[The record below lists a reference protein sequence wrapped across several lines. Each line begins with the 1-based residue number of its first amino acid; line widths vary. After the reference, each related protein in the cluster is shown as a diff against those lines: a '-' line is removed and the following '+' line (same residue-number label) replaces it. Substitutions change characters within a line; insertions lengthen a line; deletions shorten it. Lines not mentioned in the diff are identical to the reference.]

1 MLSSRRQDPIL
12 HSSHSVI
19 RLLVVLALSGVLGAC
34 SDTDS
39 PLAPGGADEALVTA
53 DEASQASAPEAL
65 ITALTSPRIAF
76 SSYRNSNN
84 DIYLMDP
91 QGYQVKRMTT
101 PSTWEGS
108 PSWSWDNK
116 RIALVRP
123 RKDASNV
130 THYDI
135 YLINADGTNGHWA
148 RSTPSPY
155 NLAAPSWHPDGS
167 HIMVTITAQDGR
179 WYVGWLHLATGTIGN
194 FAIGGQPVLGK
205 QPSYDATGQRIVYV
219 STSSYK
225 YSLDVV
231 NANGSGHVTL
241 LSASGSNIDGPA
253 FSPDGKRIA
262 FSNTAG
268 NGDQEIFVKS
278 LVDGSVKRL
287 TYSTG
292 TDLWP
297 SWSPDGTKIVFSS
310 TRNGQLQIWSMSAT
324 GGRAT
329 RISHNSYA
337 ERTPAYSH

>member
-1 MLSSRRQDPIL
+1 
-12 HSSHSVI
+12 
-19 RLLVVLALSGVLGAC
+19 
-34 SDTDS
+34 
-39 PLAPGGADEALVTA
+39 
-53 DEASQASAPEAL
+53 
-65 ITALTSPRIAF
+65 
-76 SSYRNSNN
+76 
-84 DIYLMDP
+84 
-91 QGYQVKRMTT
+91 
-101 PSTWEGS
+101 
-108 PSWSWDNK
+108 
-116 RIALVRP
+116 
-123 RKDASNV
+123 
-130 THYDI
+130 
-135 YLINADGTNGHWA
+135 
-148 RSTPSPY
+148 
-155 NLAAPSWHPDGS
+155 
-167 HIMVTITAQDGR
+167 MVTVTAQDGR
-179 WYVGWLHLATGTIGN
+179 WYVGWLHLASGTIGN

-225 YSLDVV
+225 YNLDVV

>member
-1 MLSSRRQDPIL
+1 MLSPRRQDSIL
-12 HSSHSVI
+12 HLSHSAI
-19 RLLVVLALSGVLGAC
+19 PLLLVLALQLGAC
-34 SDTDS
+34 GDSDS

-53 DEASQASAPEAL
+53 DEAPQASPPEAL
-65 ITALTSPRIAF
+65 VTALTSPRIAF

-91 QGYQVKRMTT
+91 QGYQVKRITT
-101 PSTWEGS
+101 ASTWEGS

-155 NLAAPSWHPDGS
+155 NLAHPSWHPDGS
-167 HIMVTITAQDGR
+167 HILVTITAQDGR
-179 WYVGWLHLATGTIGN
+179 WYVGWLNLASGTIGS
-194 FAIGGQPVLGK
+194 FTIGGQPVLGK

-225 YSLDVV
+225 YSLDLV

-241 LSASGSNIDGPA
+241 LSASGSTIDGPA
-253 FSPDGKRIA
+253 FSRDGKRIA
-262 FSNTAG
+262 FSNVAG
-268 NGDQEIFVKS
+268 NGDQEIFIKS

-287 TYSTG
+287 TYTTG

-297 SWSPDGTKIVFSS
+297 SWSPDGSKIVFGSS
-310 TRNGQLQIWSMSAT
+310 RNGQLQIWSMSAT
-324 GGRAT
+324 GGSAT
-329 RISHNSYA
+329 RISHNKYA

>member
-1 MLSSRRQDPIL
+1 MLCSSRQHPML
-12 HSSHSVI
+12 QLFQALLP
-19 RLLVVLALSGVLGAC
+19 RLFFLSATLALGAC
-34 SDTDS
+34 GDTDS
-39 PLAPGGADEALVTA
+39 PLAPGGAEEAPVTA
-53 DEASQASAPEAL
+53 GETLQASAPEAL
-65 ITALTSPRIAF
+65 VVTVSTPRIAF
-76 SSYRNSNN
+76 GSYRNGNQ

-91 QGYQVKRMTT
+91 QGYNVKRLTT
-101 PSTWEGS
+101 ASAYEVTPA
-108 PSWSWDNK
+108 WSWDNK
-116 RIALVRP
+116 RIALIRP

-130 THYDI
+130 TRSDI
-135 YLINADGTNGHWA
+135 YLINADGTNGHWVL
-148 RSTPSPY
+148 STPSPY

-167 HIMVTITAQDGR
+167 HIMVTVTAQDGR

-219 STSSYK
+219 STSSSR

-241 LSASGSNIDGPA
+241 LSASGPTIDGPA

-262 FSNTAG
+262 FSNVAS

-297 SWSPDGTKIVFSS
+297 S
-310 TRNGQLQIWSMSAT
+310 
-324 GGRAT
+324 
-329 RISHNSYA
+329 
-337 ERTPAYSH
+337 